1 MFARLGHMPKP
12 ELKAQ
17 AGPPSESADT
27 NNCTCHGLRM
37 LPQTVTMHLP
47 WLMHVGCCCRHCA
60 DTTTMPSFSPLPG
73 DHGALGPDQGHG
85 HEEESEQLTM
95 FHSAETLCFVTILF
109 HDGFG
114 SPRHAPQ
121 ANDFEQGTQSH
132 IVMYA
137 RCQSITAYV
146 QCWHLGMAA

>member
-1 MFARLGHMPKP
+1 MPKP

-17 AGPPSESADT
+17 AGPPSESADANT
-27 NNCTCHGLRM
+27 L
-37 LPQTVTMHLP
+37 HLP
-47 WLMHVGCCCRHCA
+47 WSSHVAPNTGHWPLMHVDCCCRHCA
-60 DTTTMPSFSPLPG
+60 GTTTMPSLSPLPG

-85 HEEESEQLTM
+85 HEEESDQLTM
-95 FHSAETLCFVTILF
+95 FHSAETLCFATILF

-114 SPRHAPQ
+114 SPRHVPQ
-121 ANDFEQGTQSH
+121 ANEFEQGTQIH

-137 RCQSITAYV
+137 SCQSITAYV